1 MKKNQNN
8 SPLTQPGTGRL
19 AHWPLLLGALALLLA
34 TRASAQVPVFSNVW
48 NVVAGAFAG
57 LPANAANNCRGIAI
71 NPFTTNVLYAS
82 STGGT
87 NAGASHVGT
96 LDFNNGSNYL
106 ANLNGTGFGGG
117 TVATAGIRVSDDGY
131 VYACNVSGAPASTF
145 KIWRWPT
152 DTDVVSV
159 PTVVYNSGT
168 GTSFQWRLGDYID
181 LRGSG
186 SNTEIVVVGPGSG
199 ANITTNFVIFRPTD
213 NTATVFTNFSI
224 TIPGSSATVNL
235 CGAGVAFEGTN
246 NVIWIRR
253 AGSQETRR
261 ISYNPV
267 TLIATCDRTNTV
279 DQSACQGLKYVS
291 ANGVNMLA
299 TLQAASGL
307 GSIQRARVFTI
318 PTSPTAPLASVLSSN
333 LPVVSTSNN
342 GNGLGNVDVQKGYL
356 AFGAPGHG
364 ISLFKLDFITNSPPI
379 VTGPSGGGTF
389 IDGLAT
395 NTLTVAV
402 SGSTPLR
409 YQWYFNTNTPVGS
422 NTNFL
427 TLSPVQLANAGTYSV
442 VVTNA
447 FGAVTTGVTT
457 VTVLAKGFSNLATQ
471 LWTLAPGSRD
481 YLSTGDTQRGTAYDP
496 IYQRLVLVSRSPT
509 NGVHLLDAATGADL
523 GDMDLTAILP
533 GGIAYPPAGTF
544 ALNMCGVADDGAVYV
559 GNLITSGNAD
569 TFFLYRWDGATNT
582 ASMAVAYLGNPLAGA
597 GSIGRIGDTMAVRG
611 AGTNTEILCS
621 FRTSTNVAVFTTT
634 DGLNFNVTPIAVTNL
649 PADAQANGFAG
660 LGIAFGSGNTFWAK
674 SSGFNLRQV
683 AYDVASGTAGVIN
696 TYAGLPGAEAPMAVD
711 NANAYIALVA
721 FGENPQNLPLYDLT
735 APSLSTLL
743 DRELF
748 GANNANANGTGSA
761 AFDIAG
767 GRLFALD
774 SNNGLIALTY
784 APRLYITPVIQGG
797 IVTWTGPGTLQAASL
812 VTGPYVDVVTSSP
825 YTNTAASQIYFRVRR

>member
-186 SNTEIVVVGPGSG
+186 SNTEIVVVGPGNS

-364 ISLFKLDFITNSPPI
+364 ISLFKLDFITNSLLI
-379 VTGPSGGGTF
+379 VTDPSKSETF
-389 IDGLAT
+389 IDGLTT